1 MDRIDINAVV
11 FHDGDHWVA
20 QCIEF
25 DIAARADEPGKLPRA
40 IERALVA
47 NLAMNRELGRLG
59 LDGIEPAPPQFR
71 ELFERAPFDLSK
83 RNGEIRSPEGVRIR
97 DLRLAEAV

>member
-1 MDRIDINAVV
+1 MHRV
-11 FHDGDHWVA
+11 
-20 QCIEF
+20 

-71 ELFERAPFDLSK
+71 ELFERAPSISAAQ
-83 RNGEIRSPEGVRIR
+83 RR
-97 DLRLAEAV
+97 DPLT